1 MPSAQLIKAS
11 IGSES
16 WGDKVKKKKKIIIR
30 LMNLYCLFDA
40 KADESVDD
48 IISPCP
54 DSAPRTI
61 KASSVGLMR

>member
-1 MPSAQLIKAS
+1 
-11 IGSES
+11 
-16 WGDKVKKKKKIIIR
+16 
-30 LMNLYCLFDA
+30 MNLYCLFDA